1 MIRWENLIINFM
13 WSMREK
19 EESMTCVSLSNR
31 QDDGNIIEKVNIEGW
46 WRQFEE
52 GNHVFGFVRIN
63 VKRTISYSI
72 LFLELVVY

>member
-31 QDDGNIIEKVNIEGW
+31 QDDGNITEKVNIGGW
-46 WRQFEE
+46 WRQCEE

-72 LFLELVVY
+72 LFVQLVVY

>member
-46 WRQFEE
+46 WRQVEE